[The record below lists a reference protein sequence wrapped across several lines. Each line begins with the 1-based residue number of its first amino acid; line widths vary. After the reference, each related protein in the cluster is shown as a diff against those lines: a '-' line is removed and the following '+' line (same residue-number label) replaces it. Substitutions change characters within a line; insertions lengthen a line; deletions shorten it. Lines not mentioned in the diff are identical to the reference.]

1 MNTLFNSKYIIT
13 SHPKSIFCNIS
24 LENLQKSIEITNQYL
39 INLPSFFSTTDS
51 FYEILNQRN
60 LSGFLGEIFKK
71 VICELDKHFVLNPH
85 PDGRP
90 DILYLQDPFVLK
102 HFNEKCFDQITK
114 LPLRSFL
121 APFQFDGIE
130 VKASIGSLRGLAK
143 DFPIGK
149 SRINDI
155 SSINYWA
162 HHRHACK
169 LLGIYYD
176 FCENNSGMPQIKALF
191 FCELVEDD
199 WNKVSLGKAE
209 NKKTSN
215 TSLNKEGISKLKKSM
230 ILCSNEQKYINFFKK
245 NNFLM

>member
-1 MNTLFNSKYIIT
+1 MNSSSNIKYSST
-13 SHPKSIFCNIS
+13 SHPKAITCSIS
-24 LENLQKSIEITNQYL
+24 PETLQKAIKITNEYL
-39 INLPSFFSTTDS
+39 INLPSFFATTDS

-71 VICELDKHFVLNPH
+71 VICELDKNFIPNPH

-90 DILYLQDPFVLK
+90 DILHLENPSIVK
-102 HFNEKCFDQITK
+102 HFNEECFDQITK
-114 LPLRSFL
+114 LPIRSFL
-121 APFQFDGIE
+121 APFQFNGIE
-130 VKASIGSLRGLAK
+130 VKASIGSLRGAAK

-149 SRINDI
+149 PRINDI

-162 HHRHACK
+162 HHRHACN

-176 FCENNSGMPQIKALF
+176 FCEYNNGMPQIKALF
-191 FCELVEDD
+191 FCSLVEDD

-215 TSLNKEGISKLKKSM
+215 TSLNKDGISKLKNSL
-230 ILCSNEQKYINFFKK
+230 ILYSNEQKYIDYFRK